1 MWEYSKKS
9 MQQLLRNSDKRNSS
23 GRSMRQMQE
32 EYAKNVTTTISEEW
46 IALQQK
52 PEPKIICF
60 ACQTSSK
67 ILSFLMY
74 TILHEVILYLS
85 LRKFTVVR

>member
-1 MWEYSKKS
+1 MWESSKKS
-9 MQQLLRNSDKRNSS
+9 MQQLLRNSDNNNGNS
-23 GRSMRQMQE
+23 RSMRQMQE

-52 PEPKIICF
+52 TEPKIICF

-74 TILHEVILYLS
+74 PMLHEVMLCLS
-85 LRKFTVVR
+85 LR